1 MTSNS
6 DVSKDIRRGLEGV
19 VVDTTR
25 ISLVDG
31 EAGILSYR
39 GVPIDDLVDAP
50 FGEVAALVVDDART
64 AGLASEAAAQAEL
77 SARERAL
84 VLSLPEATHPMHVL
98 QGVTPLLDRTD
109 AFTHRGEA
117 AQGFAIAAKL
127 PALVATHLRRDSVRD
142 ATASDP
148 ALQFLERIGAPDTDI
163 ARKAYSVTQILQI
176 EHSFNAS
183 TFVARACASTLAP
196 VENALSAAF
205 GTLHGV
211 LHGGADQAALET
223 ADRVGSP
230 DKAAAFVDE
239 CLASRTKVMG
249 MGHREYKVLDPRAR
263 YLKALAADLCAGTEH
278 ERTYLT
284 LVAIEDRFIERM
296 AEEGKSLYANLEF
309 YKGVIYRTLGIPTP
323 FFTANFA
330 LARVYGYLAHF
341 QESRADN
348 RLVRP
353 KALYTGRPV
362 GAPDTSGALDTSAA

>member
-1 MTSNS
+1 MSQNTE
-6 DVSKDIRRGLEGV
+6 IRRGLEGV

-31 EAGILSYR
+31 EAGVLSYR

-50 FGEVAALVVDDART
+50 FGEVAALVVDDARSDQ
-64 AGLASEAAAQAEL
+64 LAREVSARAEL
-77 SARERAL
+77 SERESAL

-98 QGVTPLLDRTD
+98 QGITPLLDRTD
-109 AFTHRGEA
+109 AFAERGEA
-117 AQGFAIAAKL
+117 AQGFAVAAKL
-127 PALVATHLRRDSVRD
+127 PALVATHLRREAVGQAHSI
-142 ATASDP
+142 DP

-163 ARKAYSVTQILQI
+163 ARRAYSVTQILQI

-223 ADRVGSP
+223 ADKVGSP
-230 DKAAAFVDE
+230 AKAAAFVDD

-263 YLKALAADLCAGTEH
+263 YLKALAADLCAGTPH
-278 ERTYLT
+278 EQTYLT

-341 QESRADN
+341 VESREEN

-362 GAPDTSGALDTSAA
+362 SAAAAG